1 MKQVL
6 NETLRCSILAPFA
19 ARVQDV
25 DIELGGHKI
34 AAGVSILILIFNLI
48 LIKIVAGVSI

>member
-34 AAGVSILILIFNLI
+34 AAGVSIYYYYYLLFIYF
-48 LIKIVAGVSI
+48 